1 MWDQITMGLFTLGR
15 TFGKLSKVISECNN
29 FLKNCLSNFRH
40 SLLAFKK
47 KKKESSIEST
57 QTAKFYT
64 WELWLIGQGFM

>member
-47 KKKESSIEST
+47 KKKNLLLNLHKLRSFTPGNYGS
-57 QTAKFYT
+57 
-64 WELWLIGQGFM
+64 

>member
-47 KKKESSIEST
+47 KKNLLLSLHKLRSFTPGNYGS
-57 QTAKFYT
+57 
-64 WELWLIGQGFM
+64 

>member
-47 KKKESSIEST
+47 KKNLLLNLHKLRSFTPGNYDS
-57 QTAKFYT
+57 
-64 WELWLIGQGFM
+64 